1 VADVGSPQATGS
13 GTLTTGTFAVASR
26 GYEVN
31 GTSDQFTFVY
41 RSVKGDVSIVAKLS
55 SLQNTNPWSQAGL
68 MIRDSLD
75 ANSNHSFV
83 FGTPGNGVVFRSRVS
98 ARGGTSQTLGGGSV
112 APVWLRIDRK
122 SSMVTASRSLD
133 GISWTTVATQKVRSN
148 QSILVGF
155 AVASRSATSGVAASI
170 ERVSLNGTPVPNS
183 APAPPVNVPPS
194 VSLTSPANGASY
206 GAPAAIA
213 MSASASDSDGSVAKV
228 DFYNGTT
235 LLGTDSSSPYS
246 FSWNNV
252 GAGSYSLKAVATDNA
267 GAATNSGSVTV
278 TVSANTPPAVSLTS
292 PSGGTSFMAP
302 ASTTVAAVAT
312 DANGSVARVDFYA
325 GSTLLG
331 SDTTS
336 PYSVNWSNV
345 PAGSYLLT
353 ARATDNTGAS
363 TMSAGVNVTV
373 NANQA
378 PTVSLTSPATG
389 TIFSTP
395 ATVTMTASANDADGS
410 IQKVEFYNGST
421 LLGSDTTSPFT
432 FSWSNVPAGAY
443 SLSAVAHDN
452 LGAST
457 VSSWSDITVGA
468 ATVLSTAI
476 FAPAV
481 VPDAIDFYVF
491 EVFAAGS
498 DPLVAAPVA
507 SQNLGVPT
515 PINGEIVANVGSTIS
530 ALAPGSYIAT
540 VSSFSAGEGVL
551 RSSPFAFTR

>member
-1 VADVGSPQATGS
+1 
-13 GTLTTGTFAVASR
+13 
-26 GYEVN
+26 
-31 GTSDQFTFVY
+31 
-41 RSVKGDVSIVAKLS
+41 
-55 SLQNTNPWSQAGL
+55 
-68 MIRDSLD
+68 
-75 ANSNHSFV
+75 
-83 FGTPGNGVVFRSRVS
+83 
-98 ARGGTSQTLGGGSV
+98 
-112 APVWLRIDRK
+112 
-122 SSMVTASRSLD
+122 
-133 GISWTTVATQKVRSN
+133 
-148 QSILVGF
+148 
-155 AVASRSATSGVAASI
+155 
-170 ERVSLNGTPVPNS
+170 
-183 APAPPVNVPPS
+183 
-194 VSLTSPANGASY
+194 
-206 GAPAAIA
+206 
-213 MSASASDSDGSVAKV
+213 
-228 DFYNGTT
+228 
-235 LLGTDSSSPYS
+235 
-246 FSWNNV
+246 
-252 GAGSYSLKAVATDNA
+252 
-267 GAATNSGSVTV
+267 
-278 TVSANTPPAVSLTS
+278 
-292 PSGGTSFMAP
+292 MAP